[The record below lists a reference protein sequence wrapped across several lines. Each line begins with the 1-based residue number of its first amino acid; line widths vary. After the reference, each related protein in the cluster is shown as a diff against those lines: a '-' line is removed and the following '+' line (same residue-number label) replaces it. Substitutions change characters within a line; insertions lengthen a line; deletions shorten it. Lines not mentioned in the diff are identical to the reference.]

1 MLCKDEFEGV
11 SGIAQGDLRGPTFR
25 EAQAGGPA
33 PTDLDSEEWEVVAP
47 KARKWAVKAE
57 ITGTGY
63 RLVDDFMDSRFVF
76 CELKLEAETG
86 QAPFQSN

>member
-1 MLCKDEFEGV
+1 MNLREYQESRRVIYEDQLSRS
-11 SGIAQGDLRGPTFR
+11 SGWD
-25 EAQAGGPA
+25 PA

-63 RLVDDFMDSRFVF
+63 RLVDDFMVSRFVF
-76 CELKLEAETG
+76 CELKLEAETS
-86 QAPFQSN
+86 QSSISV